1 MIADNTGSRDMV
13 FYFQLVIAAALN
25 FPDYR
30 LSEFNK
36 SLTLISFASL
46 CNAVW

>member
-25 FPDYR
+25 FPDYQ
-30 LSEFNK
+30 LYEFNK
-36 SLTLISFASL
+36 SLTLISLANF
-46 CNAVW
+46 CNAV